1 MYMLIMVLDD
11 SARLNEVL
19 QAWIDAGVKGVTIL
33 ESTGVNRVLPRDS
46 ASPMYAGFT
55 QIFGSGRV
63 GHNTLFA
70 VIEEMTTADAAVK
83 ATEAILGDLTK
94 PHTGII
100 FALPVSRTWG
110 VPEPYAHDS

>member
-11 SARLNEVL
+11 SSRLNEVL
-19 QAWIDAGVKGVTIL
+19 EAWISSGVKGVTVL
-33 ESTGVNRVLPRDS
+33 ESTGVNRILPRAS
-46 ASPMYAGFT
+46 ASPMFAGFT

-70 VIEEMTTADAAVK
+70 IIDDIEIADVAVV
-83 ATEAILGDLTK
+83 ATEQVLGDLTK

-100 FALPVSRTWG
+100 FAVPVARTWG
-110 VPEPYAHDS
+110 LPEPYSE

>member
-11 SARLNEVL
+11 SSRLNEVL
-19 QAWIDAGVKGVTIL
+19 ACWIEAGVKGVTIL

-46 ASPMYAGFT
+46 ASPMFAGFT
-55 QIFGSGRV
+55 QIFGTGRV

-70 VIEEMTTADAAVK
+70 VIDDLATAEAAVS
-83 ATEAILGDLTK
+83 ATEGILGDLTK

-100 FALPVSRTWG
+100 FAVPVLRIWG
-110 VPEPYAHDS
+110 LPEPYAGDK

>member
-11 SARLNEVL
+11 SSRLNEVL
-19 QAWIDAGVKGVTIL
+19 EAWIEAGVKGVTIL

-46 ASPMYAGFT
+46 ASPMFAGFT

-70 VIEEMTTADAAVK
+70 VIDDLEIADAAVT
-83 ATEAILGDLTK
+83 ATEGILGDLTK

-100 FALPVSRTWG
+100 FAVPVSKTWG
-110 VPEPYAHDS
+110 LPEPYSK